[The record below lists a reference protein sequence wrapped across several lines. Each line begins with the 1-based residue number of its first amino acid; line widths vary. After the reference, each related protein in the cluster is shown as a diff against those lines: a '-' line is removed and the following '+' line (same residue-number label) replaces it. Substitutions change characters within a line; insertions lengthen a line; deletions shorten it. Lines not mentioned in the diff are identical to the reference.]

1 MGSIFWSF
9 FHFNGDSLDTLVISM
24 VLLLYL
30 SCLHQ
35 VKMPDVEFYI
45 NVGDWPMENRKV
57 NDKPGP
63 VPIISWCG
71 STDTR
76 DIILPTYDITHSSL
90 EAMRGV
96 TNDLLSVQGNTGASS
111 NISSCQS
118 PILSYFPLSHLSG
131 LLYWFSQV
139 LCGQIKRTRRSS
151 EEGTV
156 EKSVCA
162 WYPCPKKIQ
171 SCSMRE

>member
-1 MGSIFWSF
+1 
-9 FHFNGDSLDTLVISM
+9 
-24 VLLLYL
+24 
-30 SCLHQ
+30 
-35 VKMPDVEFYI
+35 MPDVEFYI

-57 NDKPGP
+57 SDKPGP

-96 TNDLLSVQGNTGASS
+96 TNDLLSVQGNTGASL
-111 NISSCQS
+111 NVSSCQS
-118 PILSYFPLSHLSG
+118 PILAYFSLSHFS
-131 LLYWFSQV
+131 LLVFQV
-139 LCGQIKRTRRSS
+139 LYGQIKWTRHSS

-156 EKSVCA
+156 EKNACI
-162 WYPCPKKIQ
+162 W
-171 SCSMRE
+171 